1 MVAGWVKDMAFA
13 GNDHWTLVLVL
24 HVATTLLMV
33 GLIWLIQIVHY
44 PLFAQ
49 IGDSSFCDY
58 HQRHTHR
65 MTIIVAPLM
74 LLELATGLLL
84 WFRMPLQPVWLF
96 NTMAMAVIWGSTAF
110 WQVPLHKQLPR
121 ADGAA
126 RRAQQV
132 RAVDAPGVR
141 CAVGKQGPDEQ
152 AREGEGQGQHEQV
165 GH

>member
-13 GNDHWTLVLVL
+13 GNDGWIVVLVL

-33 GLIWLIQIVHY
+33 GLIWLVQIVHY
-44 PLFAQ
+44 PLFAR
-49 IGDSSFCDY
+49 IGDSGFYDY
-58 HQRHTHR
+58 HKRHTHR
-65 MTIIVAPLM
+65 ITIIVAPLM

-110 WQVPLHKQLPR
+110 WQVPLHKQLPL

-126 RRAQQV
+126 RLALIRQLVASNWLRTV
-132 RAVDAPGVR
+132 FWSLRGLLI
-141 CAVGKQGPDEQ
+141 VGLLLELLRQ
-152 AREGEGQGQHEQV
+152 R
-165 GH
+165 